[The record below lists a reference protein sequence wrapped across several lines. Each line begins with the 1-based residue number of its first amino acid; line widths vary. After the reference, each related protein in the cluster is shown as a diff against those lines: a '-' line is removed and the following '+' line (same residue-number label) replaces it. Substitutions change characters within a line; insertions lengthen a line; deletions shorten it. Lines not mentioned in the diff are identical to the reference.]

1 MTRQWRIEYPG
12 ALYHVLSRGNEQ
24 RTIVIDDEDRR
35 LFLSLVGKMCERF
48 GMEVFAYVLM
58 DNHYHLLLRTQQAN
72 LSRGMQ
78 WLGVT
83 YTRQFNLKY
92 KRSGH
97 LFQGRFKCFLIEN
110 DAYLMQLSYYMHRNP
125 VRAGIVKRLV
135 DYRWSSYAAYA
146 YGKDKPEWLQ
156 DKEILSQ
163 LGGRNKRAAYRE
175 AVQKYAKEEQR
186 IWEDVRHGLFMGTD
200 AFIKRI
206 KAKHLTK
213 EPHPEIPQ
221 QRRINKGGELQE
233 AVRSATRVLGC
244 AEHELTGRG
253 RTKNKTLLQ
262 RDLIIYFLWDMGLFT
277 NSEIGALFGLSYS
290 AVSRRAGI
298 MKVRIDEDHA
308 IKQQVAKLKSQI
320 KM

>member
-1 MTRQWRIEYPG
+1 
-12 ALYHVLSRGNEQ
+12 
-24 RTIVIDDEDRR
+24 
-35 LFLSLVGKMCERF
+35 
-48 GMEVFAYVLM
+48 
-58 DNHYHLLLRTQQAN
+58 
-72 LSRGMQ
+72 
-78 WLGVT
+78 
-83 YTRQFNLKY
+83 
-92 KRSGH
+92 
-97 LFQGRFKCFLIEN
+97 
-110 DAYLMQLSYYMHRNP
+110 MQLSYYMHRNP

-175 AVQKYAKEEQR
+175 AVQKYAKEEPR

-233 AVRSATRVLGC
+233 VVRSACRVLGC

-253 RTKNKTLLQ
+253 RTKNKMLLQ
-262 RDLIIYFLWDMGLFT
+262 RDSIIYFLWDMGLFT

>member
-24 RTIVIDDEDRR
+24 RSIVLDDEDRR
-35 LFLSLVGKMCERF
+35 QFLSLVGKMCERF
-48 GMEVFAYVLM
+48 SMEVFAYVLM

-72 LSRGMQ
+72 LSKGMQ

-110 DAYLMQLSYYMHRNP
+110 DAYLMQLSYYVHRNP
-125 VRAGIVKRLV
+125 VRAGIVKRLA
-135 DYRWSSYAAYA
+135 DYRWSSYATYA
-146 YGKDKPEWLQ
+146 YGKDKPEWLK
-156 DKEILSQ
+156 DEVILSQ
-163 LGGRNKRAAYRE
+163 LGGRNKRAAYRK
-175 AVQKYAKEEQR
+175 AVQQYAQEERR

-200 AFIKRI
+200 DFIKRI

-221 QRRINKGGELQE
+221 QRRRKKEGELRE
-233 AVRSATRVLGC
+233 VVRSATRVLGC
-244 AEHELTGRG
+244 EEHELTGRG
-253 RTKNKTLLQ
+253 RTKNKTLLH
-262 RDLIIYFLWDMGLFT
+262 RDLIIYFLWDMGIFT
-277 NSEIGALFGLSYS
+277 NSEIGELFGLSYS
-290 AVSRRAGI
+290 AVSRRAA
-298 MKVRIDEDHA
+298 MVNDRIAKDPA
-308 IKQQVAKLKSQI
+308 IKKQADKLKSQI